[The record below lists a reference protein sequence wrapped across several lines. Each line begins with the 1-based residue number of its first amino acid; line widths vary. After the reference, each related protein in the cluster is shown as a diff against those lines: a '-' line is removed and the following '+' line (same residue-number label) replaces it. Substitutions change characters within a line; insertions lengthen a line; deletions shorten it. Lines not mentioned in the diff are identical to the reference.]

1 MKLSFHEWSEWVWS
15 MIKTNQDNDVTNRIG
30 LVYAET
36 EIELSWLIRLG
47 VDGYKKKK
55 RWANYVTDGIDTV

>member
-36 EIELSWLIRLG
+36 EIELSEPIEQG
-47 VDGYKKKK
+47 VVCYEDQTGQ
-55 RWANYVTDGIDTV
+55 RRD

>member
-1 MKLSFHEWSEWVWS
+1 M
-15 MIKTNQDNDVTNRIG
+15 TDQTDV
-30 LVYAET
+30 VYVENS
-36 EIELSWLIRLG
+36 IELSWLIRLG